1 MKKSMTWIAA
11 FVLYLV
17 AASSAFTAEQ
27 AVVLKVDGMKNCPS
41 CPYIVKQSLVRVAG
55 VNDVMISYE
64 EQTVI
69 VNFDDGQTDLAAI
82 TAATANSGFPSRI
95 LQ

>member
-11 FVLYLV
+11 FALYLV
-17 AASSAFTAEQ
+17 AASNAFAAQQ

-41 CPYIVKQSLVRVAG
+41 CPYIVKQSLVRIAG
-55 VNDVMISYE
+55 VSDVMISYE

-69 VNFDDGQTDLAAI
+69 VNFDDGQTDVAAI
-82 TAATANSGFPSRI
+82 TAATANAGFPSRI

>member
-1 MKKSMTWIAA
+1 MKKSMTRVAA
-11 FVLYLV
+11 FALFLV
-17 AASSAFTAEQ
+17 AAPNAFAAEQ

-55 VNDVMISYE
+55 VSDVMISYE

-69 VNFDDGQTDLAAI
+69 VNFDDRQTNLAAI
-82 TAATANSGFPSRI
+82 TAATANSGFPSQI

>member
-1 MKKSMTWIAA
+1 
-11 FVLYLV
+11 
-17 AASSAFTAEQ
+17 
-27 AVVLKVDGMKNCPS
+27 
-41 CPYIVKQSLVRVAG
+41 VKQSLVRVEG
-55 VNDVMISYE
+55 VSDVMISYE

-69 VNFDDGQTDLAAI
+69 VNYDDGQTDLAAI

>member
-1 MKKSMTWIAA
+1 MKKSTTWIAA
-11 FVLYLV
+11 FALCLV
-17 AASSAFTAEQ
+17 VASNSFAAEQ

-41 CPYIVKQSLVRVAG
+41 CPYIVKQSLARVAG
-55 VNDVMISYE
+55 VSDVMISYE

-69 VNFDDGQTDLAAI
+69 VSFDDGQTDVAAL

>member
-11 FVLYLV
+11 FALYLV
-17 AASSAFTAEQ
+17 AASSTFAAEQ
-27 AVVLKVDGMKNCPS
+27 AVVLKVDGMENCPS
-41 CPYIVKQSLVRVAG
+41 CPYILKQSLVRVVG
-55 VNDVMISYE
+55 VSDVMISYE

-69 VNFDDGQTDLAAI
+69 VNFDDGQTDVAAI
-82 TAATANSGFPSRI
+82 TAATAYSGFPSRI

>member
-1 MKKSMTWIAA
+1 
-11 FVLYLV
+11 
-17 AASSAFTAEQ
+17 
-27 AVVLKVDGMKNCPS
+27 MKNCPS
-41 CPYIVKQSLVRVAG
+41 CPYIVKQSLARVAG
-55 VNDVMISYE
+55 VNEIMIAYE

-69 VNFDDGQTDLAAI
+69 VNFDDGQTDIAAL

>member
-1 MKKSMTWIAA
+1 MKKSMTWIAVIA
-11 FVLYLV
+11 LYLV
-17 AASSAFTAEQ
+17 AASSAFAAEQ

-41 CPYIVKQSLVRVAG
+41 CPYIVKQSLARVAG
-55 VNDVMISYE
+55 VSDIMISYE

-69 VNFDDGQTDLAAI
+69 VNYDDGQTNVAALC
-82 TAATANSGFPSRI
+82 AATASSGFPSRI

>member
-11 FVLYLV
+11 LVLFLV
-17 AASSAFTAEQ
+17 ASNAFAAEQ
-27 AVVLKVDGMKNCPS
+27 SVILKVDGMKNCPS
-41 CPYIVKQSLVRVAG
+41 CPYIVKQSLARVAG
-55 VNDVMISYE
+55 VNEIMIAYE

-69 VNFDDGQTDLAAI
+69 VNFDDGQTDIAAL